1 MTRVAD
7 RHAMKTG
14 KDDRFEGGLQA
25 LDSVRTKLA
34 VVWFGGACLI
44 LLLVILQTLNGR
56 YGDHAQEAW
65 TWLMPNLMPT
75 MVTILAGLGYTAL
88 DPHRSHAVVRSSFY
102 LLSFWMS
109 FFYLALVL
117 LTIMIA
123 PTRPEGVTGKG
134 AVELMHTA
142 NLWLGPLQ
150 GLVATALGV
159 LFASKQK
166 RQTGKPGGVA
176 GQGAENAAG

>member
-1 MTRVAD
+1 LDTA
-7 RHAMKTG
+7 G
-14 KDDRFEGGLQA
+14 FQG

-34 VVWFGGACLI
+34 VVWFSGACLI
-44 LLLVILQTLNGR
+44 LLLVVLQTLNGR
-56 YGDHAQEAW
+56 YGDHVQEAW

-75 MVTILAGLGYTAL
+75 LGTILAGLGYTAL
-88 DPHRSHAVVRSSFY
+88 DPHRSHAMVRSSFS
-102 LLSFWMS
+102 LLSLWIS
-109 FFYLALVL
+109 AFYLVLVL
-117 LTIMIA
+117 LTILIA

-166 RQTGKPGGVA
+166 RRTGKPADEVSD
-176 GQGAENAAG
+176 AAD

>member
-1 MTRVAD
+1 MNAGT
-7 RHAMKTG
+7 
-14 KDDRFEGGLQA
+14 DDAPEGGLQP
-25 LDSVRTKLA
+25 LDLVRTRLA
-34 VVWFGGACLI
+34 ALWFAGACLV
-44 LLLVILQTLNGR
+44 LSLVVLQTLNGR
-56 YGDHAQEAW
+56 YGDHIQEAW

-75 MVTILAGLGYTAL
+75 MGTILAGLGYTAL
-88 DPHRSHAVVRSSFY
+88 DPHRSRTVVRSSFY
-102 LLSFWMS
+102 RLAFWLSS
-109 FFYLALVL
+109 FYLALVL
-117 LTIMIA
+117 LTILIA

-166 RQTGKPGGVA
+166 TQADKA
-176 GQGAENAAG
+176 GEPSGADRG

>member
-1 MTRVAD
+1 MPQPAAPQTTKAGNGD
-7 RHAMKTG
+7 APE
-14 KDDRFEGGLQA
+14 EGLRP
-25 LDSVRTKLA
+25 LDWVRTRLA
-34 VVWFGGACLI
+34 FLWLAGACLI
-44 LLLVILQTLNGR
+44 LSLVVLQTLNGR
-56 YGDHAQEAW
+56 YGDHIEEAW

-75 MVTILAGLGYTAL
+75 MGTILAGLGYTAL
-88 DPHRSHAVVRSSFY
+88 DPHRSRTRVRSGFY
-102 LLSFWMS
+102 HVAYWLSL
-109 FFYLALVL
+109 FYLALVL
-117 LTIMIA
+117 LTILIA

-166 RQTGKPGGVA
+166 SQADKPAADSDNDAVD
-176 GQGAENAAG
+176 GA

>member
-1 MTRVAD
+1 
-7 RHAMKTG
+7 
-14 KDDRFEGGLQA
+14 
-25 LDSVRTKLA
+25 VRTKLA
-34 VVWFGGACLI
+34 VVWFSGACLI
-44 LLLVILQTLNGR
+44 LLLVVLQTLNGR
-56 YGDHAQEAW
+56 YGDHVQEAW

-75 MVTILAGLGYTAL
+75 LGTILAGLGYTAL
-88 DPHRSHAVVRSSFY
+88 DPHRSHAMVRSSFS
-102 LLSFWMS
+102 LLSLWIS
-109 FFYLALVL
+109 AFYLVLVL
-117 LTIMIA
+117 LTILIA

-166 RQTGKPGGVA
+166 RRTGKPADEVSD
-176 GQGAENAAG
+176 AAD